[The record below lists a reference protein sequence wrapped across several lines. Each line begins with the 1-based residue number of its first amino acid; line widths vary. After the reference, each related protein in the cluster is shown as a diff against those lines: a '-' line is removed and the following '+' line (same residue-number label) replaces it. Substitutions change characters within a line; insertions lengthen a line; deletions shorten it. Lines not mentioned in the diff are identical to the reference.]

1 MVEAMGMSDVIGPRN
16 VGGAGAQGSMGPYN
30 RNMQGMGGEGS
41 ELKAKVDSEIDK
53 ILREQYFRGMKILTE
68 NRKILDAIANRLIE
82 KEKISGTE
90 LLELI
95 KNLNPELV
103 DMEAMKKVE

>member
-1 MVEAMGMSDVIGPRN
+1 
-16 VGGAGAQGSMGPYN
+16 
-30 RNMQGMGGEGS
+30 MGGEGS
-41 ELKAKVDSEIDK
+41 ELKAKVDSEIDR
-53 ILREQYFRGMKILTE
+53 ILREQYDRGMKILTE
-68 NRKILDAIANRLIE
+68 NRQILDAIAKRLIE

-95 KNLNPELV
+95 KSFNPELV